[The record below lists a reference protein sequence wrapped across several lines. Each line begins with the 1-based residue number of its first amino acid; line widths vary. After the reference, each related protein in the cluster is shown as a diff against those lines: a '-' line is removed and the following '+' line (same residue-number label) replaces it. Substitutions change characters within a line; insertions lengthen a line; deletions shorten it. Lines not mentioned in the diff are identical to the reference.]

1 MPRSLLGPWRRLKVG
16 ALLLLLS
23 SPAGLRLGELLVGRA
38 GAQGNKDKDT
48 NRDRPLAPPGT
59 PVAAKA
65 RGNGSPL
72 GKDGG
77 KDSDVARDVSRDLMR
92 ELRKGQGKAPAG
104 DEAPAVPP
112 LRFEG
117 PLAPAQTALRAGQ
130 YADAAQ
136 RAQKLAETSKD
147 AIVRDEAAA
156 LDVTEGE
163 ETGETLLQKVQK
175 MGITDKLKAAMRG
188 SREMRALLIRDPNKM
203 IGVAVLSS
211 PKVSEAEIESFAK
224 MATIPEDILRV
235 IATNRAWLKNYSVV
249 LALTKN
255 PKTPVGLSLNMLN
268 RLNDRDLAA
277 VSTDRNVPDPLRV
290 AARRKIIIGE
300 KR

>member
-1 MPRSLLGPWRRLKVG
+1 MSIATPLLDFFRRGEVPHEVR
-16 ALLLLLS
+16 LL
-23 SPAGLRLGELLVGRA
+23 A
-38 GAQGNKDKDT
+38 AQGV
-48 NRDRPLAPPGT
+48 LAPR
-59 PVAAKA
+59 AHEQ
-65 RGNGSPL
+65 L
-72 GKDGG
+72 GILILLTD
-77 KDSDVARDVSRDLMR
+77 DRESDVRRTALETIDAL
-92 ELRKGQGKAPAG
+92 PA
-104 DEAPAVPP
+104 D
-112 LRFEG
+112 
-117 PLAPAQTALRAGQ
+117 ALRAYLGR
-130 YADAAQ
+130 ADVPVGV
-136 RAQKLAETSKD
+136 REFFGDRGLFPAEVP
-147 AIVRDEAAA
+147 AITVDDPLFDTNTAEPDDDAA

-175 MGITDKLKAAMRG
+175 MSITDKLKAAMRG
-188 SREMRALLIRDPNKM
+188 SREVRALLIRDPNKM

-211 PKVSEAEIESFAK
+211 PKVSESEIESFAK

-235 IATNRAWLKNYSVV
+235 IGTNRAWLKNYAVL

-290 AARRKIIIGE
+290 AARRKIVIGE